1 MRKVRF
7 VISMMKRIF
16 LFLTIISAM
25 VACSEDDS
33 FTTSTS
39 ALLTF
44 STDTIKVDTVFSTI
58 GSRMYDF
65 WVYNTNKEGIRL
77 KTVRLRNGNQ
87 SGFRVNVDGSYLDNS
102 LGSVVTDLEIRKGDS
117 LRVFVELTAPENK
130 SASPIL
136 LEDDILFS
144 LESGVIQKVSL
155 QAVSWDAE
163 IKRDLV
169 IKRDTTIESS
179 MPIII
184 YGGLK
189 VDSSA
194 VLTIKNT
201 TLYFHDGAGVDV
213 YGTLLADHVV
223 FRGDRL
229 DHMFDYL
236 PYDRVSGQWKGIRL
250 HSSSTNNIILDSE
263 IRNAVNGL
271 ICDSAAYNQNDR
283 RIYMERTVVHNN
295 KGHGVEL
302 FNAYAEFLKC
312 QFTNSLGDCFS
323 VHGGLTLLDSCTLGQ
338 FYPFTGGRGAA
349 LRFTNYY
356 EDYAYPLVGLQM
368 TNSIVTGYDEDVV
381 MGESKDSTVAY
392 GFYFENTLLRTPE
405 IKDSLQ
411 QTFVNIKW
419 ETPKDSIQGKQHFV
433 LIDEENLKYD
443 FHLDSLSTAHGMG
456 CY

>member
-44 STDTIKVDTVFSTI
+44 STDTVKVDTVFSTI

-169 IKRDTTIESS
+169 IKRDTTI
-179 MPIII
+179 
-184 YGGLK
+184 
-189 VDSSA
+189 
-194 VLTIKNT
+194 
-201 TLYFHDGAGVDV
+201 
-213 YGTLLADHVV
+213 
-223 FRGDRL
+223 
-229 DHMFDYL
+229 
-236 PYDRVSGQWKGIRL
+236 
-250 HSSSTNNIILDSE
+250 
-263 IRNAVNGL
+263 
-271 ICDSAAYNQNDR
+271 
-283 RIYMERTVVHNN
+283 
-295 KGHGVEL
+295 
-302 FNAYAEFLKC
+302 
-312 QFTNSLGDCFS
+312 
-323 VHGGLTLLDSCTLGQ
+323 
-338 FYPFTGGRGAA
+338 
-349 LRFTNYY
+349 
-356 EDYAYPLVGLQM
+356 
-368 TNSIVTGYDEDVV
+368 
-381 MGESKDSTVAY
+381 
-392 GFYFENTLLRTPE
+392 
-405 IKDSLQ
+405 
-411 QTFVNIKW
+411 
-419 ETPKDSIQGKQHFV
+419 
-433 LIDEENLKYD
+433 
-443 FHLDSLSTAHGMG
+443 
-456 CY
+456 